1 MENISGLDFR
11 ESLPA
16 ENEYLALFETTGWNR
31 EYHLSAQDLHNA
43 VRCSWYLI
51 AAYDRDRLVA
61 PGRVISDGVFHALIV
76 DVIVSPEYQEQGLG
90 SSIMRRLLERCREG
104 HIRDVQLFCAR
115 GKANFYGRLGFV
127 SRPQDAPGMDFRS
140 A

>member
-61 PGRVISDGVFHALIV
+61 TGRVISDGVFHALIV
-76 DVIVSPEYQEQGLG
+76 DDIVSPEYQAQGLAAVSCG
-90 SSIMRRLLERCREG
+90 DCLSVAGKGTFVTCNCFALGARPTSMAGWDLSPGPRTRL
-104 HIRDVQLFCAR
+104 AWT
-115 GKANFYGRLGFV
+115 
-127 SRPQDAPGMDFRS
+127 
-140 A
+140 